1 MKLSMKF
8 DNNPYNSVAVQAYLA
23 ALQKK
28 EQEVK
33 KNAPQY
39 RALNGSMVAR
49 VHFAKPG
56 CGSCGK

>member
-1 MKLSMKF
+1 MKLSMNF
-8 DNNPYNSVAVQAYLA
+8 DNNPYNSVAIQAYLA
-23 ALQKK
+23 AMQKK
-28 EQEVK
+28 EQELAK
-33 KNAPQY
+33 KAPQM